1 MQYILWTNKF
11 GGLTMADKEER
22 ILFEAGYKNRA
33 TRRGNR
39 LGGRNR
45 TVVLRGGCGSIGGK
59 AQTKKR

>member
-1 MQYILWTNKF
+1 
-11 GGLTMADKEER
+11 MADKEKR

-33 TRRGNR
+33 ARRGNR

-59 AQTKKR
+59 LQIKKR